1 MLKTKIDYTLYLVT
15 DRGLMSSSSIE
26 DSVESA
32 LRGGCTLVQLREKTA
47 SSQEFYDTALRVRNI
62 TQRYNIP
69 LIINDRADIALAV
82 DAEGV
87 HVGQQD
93 MPASEVRTIIG
104 EERILG
110 VSASTL
116 EQALGAVRS
125 GADYLGIG
133 ALFATDTKAEAD
145 LVSFEELRLI
155 RAAVTLPL
163 VVIGGINA
171 HTIPLFKDAGVDGFA
186 VVSAVVAEQDVARAA
201 HRLRLLAN
209 QYVK

>member
-93 MPASEVRTIIG
+93 TPASEVRTIIG